1 LPRLGVAESVSSA
14 AATPKSFPRPWRP
27 GSLARV
33 FAGIRFPIAVF
44 VVWRLLHL
52 TVTVATGGDAVDSA
66 FSWDG
71 NVYRRI
77 FESGYEDP
85 AAFQPDTAFF
95 PLVSWL
101 AQVPDL
107 LIGGTA
113 SMVLTANIAALA
125 AFVAVWG
132 AGAAWRDER
141 LGRGSVV
148 LLALWPASLFYWSFF
163 SEAVFVA
170 ASAGAVWADRR
181 GHRVVTAVLL
191 AGAAA
196 ARSIG
201 VLVAAVLVGVRV
213 WRHRRVDSTAVLYTA
228 AALGGIGA
236 VMFAQYLQAGD
247 ALAFVQPQSDW
258 GRSLTAPWVTLRNGI
273 EGLTGLGTP
282 REKWLDLVGITAV
295 GAAVLWSLWPRWRRR
310 WSRPLPVEA
319 PLLTIAI
326 LALPLCSGLLSSM
339 NRYVAGAWSGFVL
352 LAAWL
357 STVDLRIRAAVYG
370 ALALA
375 SIYFVRWWADGIWL
389 G

>member
-1 LPRLGVAESVSSA
+1 
-14 AATPKSFPRPWRP
+14 
-27 GSLARV
+27 V
-33 FAGIRFPIAVF
+33 FAF
-44 VVWRLLHL
+44 WRLLHL
-52 TVTVATGGDAVDSA
+52 AVTVATGGDAVDSG

-107 LIGGTA
+107 LIDSTA
-113 SMVLTANIAALA
+113 SMVLTANVAALA

-132 AGAAWRDER
+132 AATSWRDER
-141 LGRGSVV
+141 LGRASVV
-148 LLALWPASLFYWSFF
+148 LLALWPASLFYWSFY

-213 WRHRRVDSTAVLYTA
+213 WRQRRVDSTAVLYTV
-228 AALGGIGA
+228 AALAGIGA
-236 VMFAQYLQAGD
+236 VMYAQYRQAGD
-247 ALAFVQPQSDW
+247 ALAFVHPQSDW
-258 GRSLTAPWVTLRNGI
+258 GRSLTAPWVTLRDGI
-273 EGLTGLGTP
+273 GALNGLGTP

-295 GAAVLWSLWPRWRRR
+295 GAALLWSLWPRSRRR
-310 WSRPLPVEA
+310 LSLRLPVEV
-319 PLLTIAI
+319 PLLTIAV
-326 LALPLCSGLLSSM
+326 LALPLCSGVLSSM